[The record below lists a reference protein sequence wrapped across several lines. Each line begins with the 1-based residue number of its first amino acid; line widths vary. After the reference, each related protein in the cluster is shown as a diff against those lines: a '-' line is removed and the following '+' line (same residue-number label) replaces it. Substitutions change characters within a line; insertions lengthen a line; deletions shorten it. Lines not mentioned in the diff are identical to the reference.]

1 MTGQLIKE
9 FSVKLIS
16 FKLIG
21 GILILMSVLYFI
33 NGLGTNP
40 ETMSESFSGS
50 FLGLIVG
57 IFFLY
62 FSTKQRMLRLY
73 DDGIEYL
80 QSKPKFS
87 SNWNDI
93 VLLKSF
99 QELGKSSKNL
109 ILMTETD
116 TLSISSAFFKE
127 EYLVEAFNIIKDLK
141 RENICIEDDIN
152 WSR

>member
-1 MTGQLIKE
+1 
-9 FSVKLIS
+9 
-16 FKLIG
+16 
-21 GILILMSVLYFI
+21 
-33 NGLGTNP
+33 
-40 ETMSESFSGS
+40 
-50 FLGLIVG
+50 
-57 IFFLY
+57 
-62 FSTKQRMLRLY
+62 MLRLY